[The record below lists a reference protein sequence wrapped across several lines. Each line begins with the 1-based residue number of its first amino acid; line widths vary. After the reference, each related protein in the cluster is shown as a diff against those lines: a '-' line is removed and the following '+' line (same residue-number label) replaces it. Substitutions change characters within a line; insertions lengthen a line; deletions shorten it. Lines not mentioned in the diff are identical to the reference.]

1 MKRVSGLALCGL
13 LGLGI
18 SLPVSAEDTLLYT
31 LKTTCTVAGQE
42 LPCEIQAKDTP
53 DYTVYATR
61 VANGERTVRLGD
73 RPSLIGQIWNTETKQ
88 WQPLQAMT
96 VDVANKLICYDKTF
110 CMYNPNFINSL
121 KENRPGFRQ
130 AQQQIRA
137 RFDAT
142 GRVNA
147 ICFDQGCDQPL

>member
-13 LGLGI
+13 LGLSM
-18 SLPVSAEDTLLYT
+18 SLPALAENTLLYT
-31 LKTTCTVAGQE
+31 LKTTCRVDGKE

-61 VANGERTVRLGD
+61 VGNEGKTVRFGD
-73 RPSLIGQIWNTETKQ
+73 RPSLIGQIWSAETKR
-88 WQPLQAMT
+88 WQPLQT
-96 VDVANKLICYDKTF
+96 ISVDVVSKLICYDKTF
-110 CMYNPNFINSL
+110 CTYNPNFIKSL
-121 KENRPGFRQ
+121 QENRPGFRQ